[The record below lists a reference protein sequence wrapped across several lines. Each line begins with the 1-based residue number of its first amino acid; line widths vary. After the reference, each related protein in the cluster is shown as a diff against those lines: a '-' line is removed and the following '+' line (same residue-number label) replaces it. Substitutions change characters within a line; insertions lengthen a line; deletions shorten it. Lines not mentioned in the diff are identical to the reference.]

1 MMTRPGALSLTLLAS
16 TLFTAAA
23 PAQGAARCAVELV
36 VLGVAQDGGAPQIG
50 NPDDPAWDD
59 PALRRLATSIAVVDR
74 PHEARY
80 LFEATPDMR
89 EQLQRLDDFAPVD
102 GAGPGLDGIFLTH
115 GHIGHYTGLMYL
127 GFESMGA
134 QGVPVYAM
142 PSMAAFLFSNGP
154 WDQLV
159 RLGNIELEDLEADTP
174 DVVGSLT
181 VTPFEVPHRQEYTE
195 VVGYRIDGPDRSA
208 LFLPDIDSW
217 EEWDEWGEEGPRER
231 SVVETAPEGP
241 GRIERAL
248 ASVDVAYLD
257 ATFFANGEIPG
268 RDMSGF
274 PHPFITHSMAR
285 FADLPAEEKAKIRF
299 IHFNHTNP
307 VRFPDA
313 PERREVLEAGFGL
326 AEEGER
332 YCLGD

>member
-1 MMTRPGALSLTLLAS
+1 MKILTGALALLLVS
-16 TLFTAAA
+16 SAAA
-23 PAQGAARCAVELV
+23 PARPEAAARCTVELV
-36 VLGVAQDGGAPQIG
+36 VLGVAQDGGAPQMG
-50 NPDDPAWDD
+50 NAEDPAWDD
-59 PALRRLATSIAVVDR
+59 PSLRRLATSIAVIDR
-74 PHEARY
+74 ASGERW

-89 EQLQRLDDFAPVD
+89 EQMQRLDAIMPV
-102 GAGPGLDGIFLTH
+102 AEAPGLSGIFLTH
-115 GHIGHYTGLMYL
+115 GHIGHYTGLVFL

-134 QGVPVYAM
+134 RGVPVYAM

-159 RLGNIELEDLEADTP
+159 RYGNIVLQDMREHEPVPA
-174 DVVGSLT
+174 GSLT

-195 VVGYRIDGPDRSA
+195 VVGFLIEGPDRTA

-217 EEWDEWGEEGPRER
+217 EEWEMWNEGP
-231 SVVETAPEGP
+231 A
-241 GRIERAL
+241 GRIEDAI
-248 ASVDVAYLD
+248 AAVDVAYLD

-307 VRFPDA
+307 VRFPEA
-313 PERREVLEAGFGL
+313 PERRQVFEAGFGL